1 MVTTARKLKYIAP
14 WKKSYDKP
22 RQHIKKQSYHFANK
36 SLNSQSYGFS
46 SSHVW
51 MWELDHKEGWAPK
64 NWCFQTVLLEKILRI
79 QGTARR
85 SNQSILKEIY
95 PEYSLKGLTLKL
107 KLQYFGHLM
116 QRADSLEKSLM
127 LGKTEG
133 RRRRG
138 WQRMKLLD
146 GVIDSMD
153 MSLSK
158 LWQMV
163 EDREDWSAAVHGVLR
178 VGHAR
183 ASEQPKRCGMLFSKA
198 VSIFYVVIRKSY

>member
-1 MVTTARKLKYIAP
+1 
-14 WKKSYDKP
+14 
-22 RQHIKKQSYHFANK
+22 
-36 SLNSQSYGFS
+36 
-46 SSHVW
+46 
-51 MWELDHKEGWAPK
+51 
-64 NWCFQTVLLEKILRI
+64 
-79 QGTARR
+79 
-85 SNQSILKEIY
+85 
-95 PEYSLKGLTLKL
+95 
-107 KLQYFGHLM
+107 
-116 QRADSLEKSLM
+116 
-127 LGKTEG
+127 
-133 RRRRG
+133 
-138 WQRMKLLD
+138 MKLLD